1 MTTTADTAELLR
13 RFFIQQQAV
22 NLPGIGG
29 FVMNRIPAH
38 VDGHAGIIVA
48 PSYTI
53 KYDSLND
60 IPSKAMFAYVAA
72 KKDITEW
79 EAIGVVNHFSQEIND
94 MLMKGQMY
102 EWGGMGRL
110 QHNDAGQLI
119 FESGDMRYPFY
130 PDVQGAYEWREY
142 REPEPQ
148 GEYEMPIVE
157 TQADEETVVEARA
170 SWWISAAVIAAVA
183 SLLILFS
190 LVRNEYKFRS
200 ARESRLVPAEKP
212 LQYQFKPAE

>member
-13 RFFIQQQAV
+13 LFFIQQQAV
-22 NLPGIGG
+22 YLPGIGG

-38 VDGHAGIIVA
+38 VDGHTGSIVA
-48 PSYTI
+48 PSYI
-53 KYDSLND
+53 INYDSLNH
-60 IPSKAMFAYVAA
+60 IPTKEMFAYVAA
-72 KKDITEW
+72 KKDITAW
-79 EAIGVVNHFSQEIND
+79 EAIGVVNQFSQDIND
-94 MLMKGQMY
+94 MLKKGQKY
-102 EWGGMGRL
+102 EWGGMGSL

-119 FESGDMRYPFY
+119 FDSGDMRYPFY
-130 PDVQGAYEWREY
+130 PDVQGVNEWRKN

-148 GEYEMPIVE
+148 GECEMPIAE
-157 TQADEETVVEARA
+157 TEADKEAVVEERA

-190 LVRNEYKFRS
+190 LVRNEYKFSS